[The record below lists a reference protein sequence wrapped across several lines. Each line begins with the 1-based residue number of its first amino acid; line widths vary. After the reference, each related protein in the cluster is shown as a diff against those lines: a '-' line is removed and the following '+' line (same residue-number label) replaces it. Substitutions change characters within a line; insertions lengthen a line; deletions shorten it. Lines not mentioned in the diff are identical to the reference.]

1 MARRLLPM
9 TVVVPVGATAGSIER
24 CLAAICENHPAE
36 VLLVDAGASARTLE
50 VASHYADHVI
60 DATGPGVDAY
70 QAGARAASQ
79 PWVAFVEPD
88 VVLAPDALHRPGKLN
103 LGDCRDAGDTALLVE
118 RERFLN
124 QDSGTRL
131 PQRLDGRLDHGEDG
145 YGLWLGTSITED
157 AVYSKHW
164 ASHRQFTVSVEPDQI
179 VIRRAAPLA
188 AGEALARG
196 RRRGRWLRALALAA
210 ASVLG
215 AIGVAAAASA
225 AYDGKAAATALV
237 VAGIVMVVMLEIARG
252 IDRPRTR
259 AALARFAVP
268 ITSFAVLAL
277 ALSAVRLASVIGI

>member
-1 MARRLLPM
+1 M
-9 TVVVPVGATAGSIER
+9 
-24 CLAAICENHPAE
+24 
-36 VLLVDAGASARTLE
+36 
-50 VASHYADHVI
+50 
-60 DATGPGVDAY
+60 
-70 QAGARAASQ
+70 
-79 PWVAFVEPD
+79 
-88 VVLAPDALHRPGKLN
+88 
-103 LGDCRDAGDTALLVE
+103 
-118 RERFLN
+118 
-124 QDSGTRL
+124 
-131 PQRLDGRLDHGEDG
+131 
-145 YGLWLGTSITED
+145 
-157 AVYSKHW
+157 
-164 ASHRQFTVSVEPDQI
+164 
-179 VIRRAAPLA
+179 IRRAAPLA